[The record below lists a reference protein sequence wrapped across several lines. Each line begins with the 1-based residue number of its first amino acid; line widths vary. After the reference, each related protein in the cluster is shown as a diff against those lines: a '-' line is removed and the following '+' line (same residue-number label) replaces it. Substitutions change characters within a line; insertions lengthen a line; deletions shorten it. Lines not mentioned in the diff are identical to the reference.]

1 MAVNFQQTNEAMQE
15 FLGAAGYR
23 AVAYGE
29 MTAIGRTN
37 GQGACTVA
45 HFAPEQ
51 ADAVLEKLSALGGH
65 AVARPT
71 SVPGKYVVAFEQPE
85 RKSPESNTVQR
96 IEAVAKTVDGLTKA
110 LMQVLEMIASGSGDA
125 KALATTT
132 LHRAGMW
139 APEKA
144 APAPAVAEVIRVPVD
159 VLGSLLAMAN
169 SHVAEIES
177 GLEDGTYE
185 VSENLDLTKMQEAIK
200 VAEELY
206 RF

>member
-1 MAVNFQQTNEAMQE
+1 M
-15 FLGAAGYR
+15 
-23 AVAYGE
+23 
-29 MTAIGRTN
+29 
-37 GQGACTVA
+37 
-45 HFAPEQ
+45 
-51 ADAVLEKLSALGGH
+51 LEKLSALGGH

-85 RKSPESNTVQR
+85 RKSPESSTVQR

-125 KALATTT
+125 KALAATT

-144 APAPAVAEVIRVPVD
+144 APAPAVAEVLRVPVN
-159 VLGSLLAMAN
+159 VLGSLIAMAN
-169 SHVAEIES
+169 SHVTEIES

-185 VSENLDLTKMQEAIK
+185 ASENLDLMTKQEAIK